1 MSSFTEVHDGVEKQ
15 NTAFEMWYA
24 YASMNPDRGQPSV
37 GKVAGAKPRFALNA
51 FSNANAKWKAMLSNQ
66 MEPT

>member
-1 MSSFTEVHDGVEKQ
+1 
-15 NTAFEMWYA
+15 MWYA
-24 YASMNPDRGQPSV
+24 YASMNQDRGQPSV